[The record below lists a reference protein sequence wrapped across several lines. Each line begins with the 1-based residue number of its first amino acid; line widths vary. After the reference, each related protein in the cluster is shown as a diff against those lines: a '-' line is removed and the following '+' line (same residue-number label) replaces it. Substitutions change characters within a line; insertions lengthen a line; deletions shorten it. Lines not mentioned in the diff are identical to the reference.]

1 MFGDIEEGKIYIFYG
16 KMGSG
21 KTTNAIAEV
30 ERFHRNN
37 MPVWV
42 NFPLVKEPRT
52 KKDWEPQPVYFED
65 DPSGILSMRGG
76 LFVIDEAYLTL
87 NSREWANLPKK
98 VFTAFTHVRKLHMTV
113 IIIAQSWMRID
124 KSIREV
130 TTIAREFKG
139 GSFLGAMYNFT
150 EYEVDELGDIIKS
163 EPKEYASASKGF
175 SLIGRKTYQLFDT
188 DYMFQD
194 TKERKTWPS
203 AIGYKNGGATDV
215 APVREGESG
224 RLASQSTPFAA
235 GVPKSPIHGKVGR
248 GLEAYFPPSL
258 KTPAL
263 SRSLRVAEHI
273 APPTPDS
280 PSSP

>member
-1 MFGDIEEGKIYIFYG
+1 
-16 KMGSG
+16 MGSG

-42 NFPLVKEPRT
+42 NFPLVKEPRR

-65 DPSGILSMRGG
+65 DPAGILSMRGG

-87 NSREWANLPKK
+87 NSREWAALPKK

-139 GSFLGAMYNFT
+139 GSFLGSMYNFT
-150 EYEVDELGDIIKS
+150 EYEVDELGDIVKS
-163 EPKEYASASKGF
+163 EPKEYESASKGF
-175 SLIGRKTYQLFDT
+175 SLIGRKTYELFDT

-203 AIGYKNGGATDV
+203 AIGYKKGATPEASLEGV
-215 APVREGESG
+215 KGTSAP
-224 RLASQSTPFAA
+224 LASQPTPLAA
-235 GVPKSPIHGKVGR
+235 AAPKPPIHGERKGR
-248 GLEAYFPPSL
+248 GLEAFFPSSKKAVAEPS
-258 KTPAL
+258 TP
-263 SRSLRVAEHI
+263 RVAEHI
-273 APPTPDS
+273 APPPPLSLDG
-280 PSSP
+280 P